1 MEKFF
6 LEAETELM
14 PESADSIQTAVV
26 IQVFE
31 PMGCYLLLWGHSVSS
46 LLLHCKQT
54 GKFLQQDRLIME
66 RMGIGH
72 WLDIRVMYLLLS
84 IQFQTLLSMKVI
96 PTQLMVHLPILT
108 QHPGL
113 QP

>member
-14 PESADSIQTAVV
+14 PESADSLQTAVV
-26 IQVFE
+26 IQVLE
-31 PMGCYLLLWGHSVSS
+31 PMGCFLLLWGHSVSS

-66 RMGIGH
+66 HMGIGH
-72 WLDIRVMYLLLS
+72 WLDMQIS
-84 IQFQTLLSMKVI
+84 QI
-96 PTQLMVHLPILT
+96 PIL
-108 QHPGL
+108 L
-113 QP
+113 QQSEQLPYRQIQSR